1 MHWPNFLSLFKLYRF
16 KPQSAH
22 RLKYY
27 PPFWLMRIKIL
38 EMDPLWKIV
47 RIRLPLTR
55 LSKNPGGGMFGGF
68 QASLA
73 DPIAALA
80 CSKAFPGCEVW
91 TRHLQIN
98 FIREGR
104 TDLDLHFNFSEQ
116 QLADITEEMQKR
128 GRANPVFE
136 YAFYDQQAQ
145 LCTQVTC
152 RVAIRPEGYVSPLS
166 KMDQEKSKTGQEN

>member
-1 MHWPNFLSLFKLYRF
+1 
-16 KPQSAH
+16 
-22 RLKYY
+22 
-27 PPFWLMRIKIL
+27 MRIKIL
-38 EMDPLWKIV
+38 KMDPLWKSV

-55 LSKNPGGGMFGGF
+55 LSKNPGGGMFGGY

-80 CSKAFPGCEVW
+80 CTQSFPGYEVW
-91 TRHLQIN
+91 TRNLQLD

-104 TDLDLHFNFSEQ
+104 TDLDLHFDFSEQ
-116 QLADITEEMQKR
+116 QLADIKKEINQR

-136 YAFYDQQAQ
+136 YAFYDQHAQ

-152 RVAIRPEGYVSPLS
+152 CVAIRPEGYKPLS
-166 KMDQEKSKTGQEN
+166 SKRARKVNH

>member
-1 MHWPNFLSLFKLYRF
+1 MHCPNFLSLFKLYRF

-47 RIRLPLTR
+47 RIRLPLTG
-55 LSKNPGGGMFGGF
+55 LSKNPGGGIFAGF
-68 QASLA
+68 QGSLA

-80 CSKAFPGCEVW
+80 CSKTFPGCEVW

-98 FIREGR
+98 FICERR

-116 QLADITEEMQKR
+116 QLADITEEMQER
-128 GRANPVFE
+128 GVLILFLNMHFMISRHIV
-136 YAFYDQQAQ
+136 YSGDLSGGHSTRR
-145 LCTQVTC
+145 LCFPFV
-152 RVAIRPEGYVSPLS
+152 
-166 KMDQEKSKTGQEN
+166 